1 MKTQSPQMKLRSIFR
16 QMMEDGY
23 YPVFEKTHIQF
34 GIDENIAILEYDE
47 DIVSVRLFFS
57 IDEEAY
63 EVFLEASN
71 STMLNTYAVK
81 PAILNDMKNIM
92 FSCEFMCDNIRD
104 FKRFLPRAI
113 SRLKEALDAHKTEIK
128 KLFLAG
134 QMASTTIPA
143 TEESIAG
150 IGKRRKIL
158 S

>member
-1 MKTQSPQMKLRSIFR
+1 
-16 QMMEDGY
+16 MEDGY

-34 GIDENIAILEYDE
+34 SIDENVAILEYDE

-104 FKRFLPRAI
+104 FKRFLPRSI
-113 SRLKEALDAHKTEIK
+113 SRLKEALDTHKIEIK
-128 KLFLAG
+128 KLILAG
-134 QMASTTIPA
+134 QMASATIPA
-143 TEESIAG
+143 TEDSIAG
-150 IGKRRKIL
+150 IEKRRKIF